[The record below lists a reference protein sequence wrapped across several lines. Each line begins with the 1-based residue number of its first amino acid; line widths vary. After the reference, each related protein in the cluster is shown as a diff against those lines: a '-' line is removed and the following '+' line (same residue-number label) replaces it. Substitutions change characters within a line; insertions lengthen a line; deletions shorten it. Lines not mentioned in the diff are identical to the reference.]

1 MIQNIYNDIK
11 QTSGSL
17 RSGTE
22 PKEDTDE
29 VGRREEFYKEH
40 EETFCG
46 GGGGNG
52 YVQYVDCSDVFMGI
66 YTCLNLTN
74 CILNMYSLLYANYR
88 SKPFLSVTIFKEEMK
103 VEKLIERYHLGWW
116 KIMALA

>member
-1 MIQNIYNDIK
+1 MKWAGGKNSI
-11 QTSGSL
+11 
-17 RSGTE
+17 RSMKKPFVE
-22 PKEDTDE
+22 
-29 VGRREEFYKEH
+29 
-40 EETFCG
+40 G
-46 GGGGNG
+46 GGWNG
-52 YVQYVDCSDVFMGI
+52 YVHYVDCSDVFMGI

-103 VEKLIERYHLGWW
+103 VEKLIERCHLGWW

>member
-46 GGGGNG
+46 GGGGMDMSIMLI
-52 YVQYVDCSDVFMGI
+52 VVMFSWV
-66 YTCLNLTN
+66 YTH
-74 CILNMYSLLYANYR
+74 
-88 SKPFLSVTIFKEEMK
+88 V
-103 VEKLIERYHLGWW
+103 
-116 KIMALA
+116 